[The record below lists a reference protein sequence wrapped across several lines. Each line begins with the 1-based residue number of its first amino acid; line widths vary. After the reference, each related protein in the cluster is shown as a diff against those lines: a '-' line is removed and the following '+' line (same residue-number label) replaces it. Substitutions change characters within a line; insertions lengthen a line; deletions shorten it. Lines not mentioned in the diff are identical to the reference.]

1 MDRYRCTSCFEECTI
16 EEEII
21 TYSGTHCTHGQS
33 GTYRTG
39 HYSSSCCGDEYVEY
53 EEEEEE

>member
-33 GTYRTG
+33 GVYRTG

-53 EEEEEE
+53 VEEEE